1 MITLRPHQESAVYAL
16 QNNTKGQV
24 IMPTG
29 SGKTMVAINNA
40 QEAFNSCKWD
50 IFLKNPDRKTII
62 VVAPRILLAQQLCE
76 DFLEYLKTHPMLKHK
91 VLHVHSG
98 ETKHF
103 STTKT
108 DVIKQ
113 WYEESYRFNK
123 LIFTTYHSLHRIQE
137 AEISV
142 DTIYFDEAHNSI
154 QKHFHPAVK
163 YFSEEAKKCYYL
175 TATPKHSV
183 TKKKPGMNNKEVY
196 GDVIAD
202 IPATKLVEQGYIL
215 PPKLIIKH
223 IDVQDEIVNETEH
236 IVDTIDE
243 INANKVLICARS
255 TKQIVKLANSD
266 FVGELASRGYSFM
279 YITSKTG
286 AFINGNRA
294 SREEFFEVLN
304 AWGNDPY
311 KKFIVLHHSILS
323 EGINVRG
330 LEAALFLRNMDIVSL
345 CQTIGRVIRKGD
357 ETKTHG
363 LVVVPVY
370 DNVGINTAKRVTNV
384 VNTVFTEGKP
394 AISTIKR

>member
-1 MITLRPHQESAVYAL
+1 MIKLRPHQASAVYAL
-16 QNNTKGQV
+16 QSNTKGQV

-29 SGKTMVAINNA
+29 SGKTMVAINDA

-50 IFLKNPDRKTII
+50 VFLKNPERKTLI

-76 DFLEYLKTHPMLKHK
+76 NFLEYLKTHPMLKHK

-98 ETKHF
+98 KTRHF
-103 STTKT
+103 STTDSK
-108 DVIKQ
+108 VIKQ

-137 AEISV
+137 AGISV

-163 YFSEEAKKCYYL
+163 YFSEKAKKCYYL
-175 TATPKHSV
+175 TATPKHSA

-196 GDVIAD
+196 GEVIAQVS
-202 IPATKLVEQGYIL
+202 ATKLVEEGYIL
-215 PPKLIIKH
+215 PPKLVIKH
-223 IDVQDEIVNETEH
+223 IDVQDEIIDEAQH

-255 TKQIVKLANSD
+255 TKQIVNLANSSFID
-266 FVGELASRGYSFM
+266 EISLRGYSLM

-286 AFINGNRA
+286 AFINGKRET
-294 SREEFFEVLN
+294 REEFFKVLN
-304 AWGNDPY
+304 AWGKDSK

-323 EGINVRG
+323 EGISVRG
-330 LEAALFLRNMDIVSL
+330 LEAALLLRNMDVVGL
-345 CQTIGRVIRKGD
+345 LQTIGRVIRTGD
-357 ETKTHG
+357 ATKTHG
-363 LVVVPVY
+363 IVAVPVY
-370 DNVGINTAKRVTNV
+370 NNVGINTARRVTNV
-384 VNTVFTEGKP
+384 VNTVFTEGKS
-394 AISTIKR
+394 AVSIIKR